1 MNRTGHKQT
10 LVSHHPGNTNAV
22 RHGVFSP
29 RVLEPRAREIA
40 DGLMTA
46 AHTSPL
52 DQLAAE
58 EIGALV
64 ALIEAADRDLAERGL
79 TRKGEPRSLLE
90 LRIRLSGRLE
100 RWLKEFGG
108 TPSSRL
114 AWVDSLSRAEAVSTA
129 VRDEVAQG
137 MRLVD
142 QARKR
147 GDLPAAK
154 EQVDRE
160 R

>member
-1 MNRTGHKQT
+1 MNPRGHKAT
-10 LVSHHPGNTNAV
+10 LVPQHHGNTNAV
-22 RHGVFSP
+22 RHGVFSS

-40 DGLMTA
+40 DSLMAA

-58 EIGALV
+58 EIGSLV

-79 TRKGEPRSLLE
+79 TRKGEARSLLE

-108 TPSSRL
+108 TPASRL

-142 QARKR
+142 EARER
-147 GDLPAAK
+147 GDLAGS
-154 EQVDRE
+154 DE
-160 R
+160 RGTGER